1 MAFEQYDMAAQQQ
14 TQAVPVNKVVRNTF
28 MLLSLT
34 LAFSA
39 CTAVLSMMMGL
50 ERMNIFIFFIGAF
63 GLMFLVN
70 KFQNSALG
78 LVLAFAFT
86 GFMGLSIG
94 PVVSAY
100 MSLPG
105 GGQTVANA
113 LGSTAVIFL
122 ALSGYALASKKDF
135 SFLSGFLFAG
145 FLILVGAML
154 VGFFFQ
160 IPGLSLAISAG
171 FALFASA
178 AILYETSQLVH
189 GGERNYIMATIGL
202 YVSIYN
208 LFMSLL
214 HLTGALSGDD

>member
-39 CTAVLSMMMGL
+39 CTAVVSMMMGL
-50 ERMNIFIFFIGAF
+50 ERMNIFVFFIGAF

-70 KFQNSALG
+70 KFQDSALG

-145 FLILVGAML
+145 GIVLMGAVVVGL
-154 VGFFFQ
+154 FTE
-160 IPGLSLAISAG
+160 IPGLQLAISAG
-171 FALFASA
+171 FALFACA
-178 AILYETSQLVH
+178 AILYETSAIVN
-189 GGERNYIMATIGL
+189 GGQQNYIAATVSL
-202 YVSIYN
+202 YLSLYN
-208 LFMSLL
+208 LFLSLL
-214 HLTGALSGDD
+214 QLFGVLGDD